1 MFADGV
7 TPDGYKVNAAGQW
20 IDGNGKVQVVEGK
33 GFASDPSRN
42 TKGSETSLRGGNGG
56 GGSSRS
62 GSGNSNAG
70 SNVSDR
76 NGTGD
81 NNNSNNTNNSNNGNN
96 SNNTNNNSNNN
107 SNSSADQTKA
117 VFVKE
122 DETGLVE
129 VNSLGWWITVAFEDG
144 YNASNTKVYADG
156 VDVTSAL
163 SNVTDD
169 GSICKLAV
177 IKLRLN

>member
-1 MFADGV
+1 MQKEAGIFSILQQTAPKVQQLPAGSGLMVAGENHGKMFADGV

-70 SNVSDR
+70 SNVM
-76 NGTGD
+76 GLETII
-81 NNNSNNTNNSNNGNN
+81 TAIIQI
-96 SNNTNNNSNNN
+96 T
-107 SNSSADQTKA
+107 AIMATTATIQTIIVIIILIA
-117 VFVKE
+117 VQ
-122 DETGLVE
+122 TR
-129 VNSLGWWITVAFEDG
+129 
-144 YNASNTKVYADG
+144 
-156 VDVTSAL
+156 
-163 SNVTDD
+163 
-169 GSICKLAV
+169 
-177 IKLRLN
+177 LRLYL

>member
-1 MFADGV
+1 MQAIHPGI
-7 TPDGYKVNAAGQW
+7 PKNQ
-20 IDGNGKVQVVEGK
+20 K
-33 GFASDPSRN
+33 S
-42 TKGSETSLRGGNGG
+42 SLRGGNGGG

-62 GSGNSNAG
+62 GSGSSNAG

-76 NGTGD
+76 NGAGD
-81 NNNSNNTNNSNNGNN
+81 NNNSNNDNNTNNSNN
-96 SNNTNNNSNNN
+96 TNNN
-107 SNSSADQTKA
+107 SNSSADQTKS

-144 YNASNTKVYADG
+144 YNAGNTKVYADD

-177 IKLRLN
+177 IKPPAELTVSNCSRSCQNTDNFPR